1 MGGWGTFVPGATNLE
16 DQGIQ
21 LEHQPES
28 RERFVKEV
36 AKRASISSFYNREWI
51 FSHQTKGDMLSPM
64 TVVSITQ
71 PWQRNKLL
79 DFTRN
84 NSNRQRLQEKFYIKD
99 QAEDNW
105 EKILKTFGKYQD
117 KGQNMKEI

>member
-1 MGGWGTFVPGATNLE
+1 
-16 DQGIQ
+16 
-21 LEHQPES
+21 
-28 RERFVKEV
+28 
-36 AKRASISSFYNREWI
+36 
-51 FSHQTKGDMLSPM
+51 MLSPM
-64 TVVSITQ
+64 PIVSITQ

-84 NSNRQRLQEKFYIKD
+84 KSNRQHLQEKFYIKD

-117 KGQNMKEI
+117 KGQNMKEIRVQPQISLWDRTTGIPLKVSMNVMEQGHDLQTQLERPHVDHKGGR